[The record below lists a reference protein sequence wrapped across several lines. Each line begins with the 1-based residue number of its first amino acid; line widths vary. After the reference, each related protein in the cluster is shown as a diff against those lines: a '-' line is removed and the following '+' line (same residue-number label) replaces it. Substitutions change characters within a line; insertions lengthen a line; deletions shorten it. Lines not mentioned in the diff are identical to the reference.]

1 MLYKHCD
8 CLPSEV
14 AGKMKARLCNAPPPS
29 VLMMNNRKPFSDVVK
44 VYKEF
49 VAAQG
54 AGIGQQD
61 RTKGTQ
67 QLWDFANSS
76 QVTCACRI
84 LPVCFS

>member
-1 MLYKHCD
+1 M
-8 CLPSEV
+8 V
-14 AGKMKARLCNAPPPS
+14 AQ
-29 VLMMNNRKPFSDVVK
+29 

-54 AGIGQQD
+54 AGIGQQE

-76 QVTCACRI
+76 QVQSGVPHGPTCLLR
-84 LPVCFS
+84 

>member
-1 MLYKHCD
+1 
-8 CLPSEV
+8 
-14 AGKMKARLCNAPPPS
+14 
-29 VLMMNNRKPFSDVVK
+29 MNSNKSSLDVQ

-54 AGIGQQD
+54 AGIGQQE

-76 QVTCACRI
+76 QVQPCVRFD
-84 LPVCFS
+84 LPDCFEKEPSVSLSANSPSP

>member
-1 MLYKHCD
+1 MTSNN
-8 CLPSEV
+8 PSLI
-14 AGKMKARLCNAPPPS
+14 AQ
-29 VLMMNNRKPFSDVVK
+29 

-76 QVTCACRI
+76 QVQPCVPFD
-84 LPVCFS
+84 LPAFFNKQPLGVM